1 MALGDFDLAEP
12 CMQSDQLPHVE
23 PCAGFAGKDELVA
36 FEVAEQRPETTA
48 FTLWI
53 IEAADCQLVR
63 RLAFHLESIRGPA
76 VFIGRIATLGN
87 HPLHRS
93 RHPGPRFGA
102 GNLREVERHPQLDI
116 AQDGAALH
124 RRQQHQVASIQ
135 AEGYRKLYLTFGPP
149 QSTAPS
155 GMDFDAPARYIDACD
170 IAIGRKCPMA
180 ASHAGST
187 LLAHPTC
194 SSGSLRGFALASRS
208 GSIPSKP
215 RSFDPAAPVPEETL
229 LIANKRF

>member
-1 MALGDFDLAEP
+1 
-12 CMQSDQLPHVE
+12 
-23 PCAGFAGKDELVA
+23 
-36 FEVAEQRPETTA
+36 
-48 FTLWI
+48 
-53 IEAADCQLVR
+53 
-63 RLAFHLESIRGPA
+63 
-76 VFIGRIATLGN
+76 
-87 HPLHRS
+87 
-93 RHPGPRFGA
+93 
-102 GNLREVERHPQLDI
+102 VERHPQLDI

-215 RSFDPAAPVPEETL
+215 RSFDPRCTGTRRTASDCQQAL
-229 LIANKRF
+229 LIPGIGPPRLSSCLYPAVTDNPLWDSMYLKSLILDVEKRIVHNELGLF